1 MIELI
6 KITERDGKQ
15 AVSARELYTFLEI
28 QTPFTMWAERM
39 FEYGFTENVDYVSLS
54 QKSEKP
60 QGGRPQIDYAL
71 SISCAKEISML
82 QRNDKG
88 KQARQYFIE
97 AENKY
102 RELQK
107 SGGFQVPQSFS
118 QALLLAA
125 QQAEQ
130 IEKQQL
136 QISVQQEQIETM
148 NEKIIDLNKKADYLE
163 IILQSKETV
172 TTTQIAQDYGMS
184 ARTFNKLL
192 SDFRIQR
199 KVNGQWIL
207 YNPYNTRGYVHSHTT
222 EITHKDGSKGTVL
235 NTEWRQSGRI
245 FLYEFLKNKDI
256 LPLIEKSIVE
266 RATIF

>member
-1 MIELI
+1 MKELI
-6 KITERDGKQ
+6 LSSNDGRM
-15 AVSARELYTFLEI
+15 SSLEI
-28 QTPFTMWAERM
+28 SEITGKRHD
-39 FEYGFTENVDYVSLS
+39 NIVRDIRNLLS
-54 QKSEKP
+54 QGVNALNFEETYYTDKSNRKSPCFSLTKKGCLILASGYDAKLRERIVDRWEELEK
-60 QGGRPQIDYAL
+60 
-71 SISCAKEISML
+71 E
-82 QRNDKG
+82 
-88 KQARQYFIE
+88 KQ
-97 AENKY
+97 
-102 RELQK
+102 
-107 SGGFQVPQSFS
+107 SGGFQVPRSFS

-136 QISVQQEQIETM
+136 QISVQQKQIETM

-199 KVNGQWIL
+199 KVNGQWII
-207 YNPYNTRGYVHSHTT
+207 YNTYNTRGYVHSHTT

>member
-1 MIELI
+1 MENLI
-6 KITERDGKQ
+6 LSSNDGRMSSLEIARITEKRHSD
-15 AVSARELYTFLEI
+15 VLESI
-28 QTPFTMWAERM
+28 RNMETAWEKVAERK
-39 FEYGFTENVDYVSLS
+39 FPLGYYKDANNQERPCFYLNKTECLYVATKFNDEARAKLILRWEEL
-54 QKSEKP
+54 EK
-60 QGGRPQIDYAL
+60 
-71 SISCAKEISML
+71 E
-82 QRNDKG
+82 
-88 KQARQYFIE
+88 KQ
-97 AENKY
+97 
-102 RELQK
+102 

>member
-1 MIELI
+1 M
-6 KITERDGKQ
+6 
-15 AVSARELYTFLEI
+15 SSLEI
-28 QTPFTMWAERM
+28 AELTSKRHDSILRDIRNLLNQGVNAHN
-39 FEYGFTENVDYVSLS
+39 FVEVEYTDKKG
-54 QKSEKP
+54 EK
-60 QGGRPQIDYAL
+60 RPCFNLTKKGCLILASGYDAKLRERIIDRWEEL
-71 SISCAKEISML
+71 EKE
-82 QRNDKG
+82 
-88 KQARQYFIE
+88 KQ
-97 AENKY
+97 
-102 RELQK
+102 

-136 QISVQQEQIETM
+136 QITAQQEQIESM
-148 NEKIIDLNKKADYLE
+148 NDKIVDLVKKSDYLE

-172 TTTQIAQDYGMS
+172 TITQIAQDYGMS
-184 ARTFNKLL
+184 ARAFNKLL
-192 SDFRIQR
+192 SDLRIQR

-222 EITHKDGSKGTVL
+222 EITHKDGTKGTVL

-245 FLYEFLKNKDI
+245 FLYEFLKDKDI

>member
-1 MIELI
+1 MENLI
-6 KITERDGKQ
+6 LSSSDGRM
-15 AVSARELYTFLEI
+15 SSLEI
-28 QTPFTMWAERM
+28 AELTSKRHDAILRDIRNLLNQGVNAHN
-39 FEYGFTENVDYVSLS
+39 FVEVEYTDKKG
-54 QKSEKP
+54 EK
-60 QGGRPQIDYAL
+60 RPCFNLTKKGCLILASGYDAKLRERIIDRWEEL
-71 SISCAKEISML
+71 EKE
-82 QRNDKG
+82 
-88 KQARQYFIE
+88 KQ
-97 AENKY
+97 
-102 RELQK
+102 

-136 QISVQQEQIETM
+136 QITAQQEQIESM
-148 NEKIIDLNKKADYLE
+148 NDKIVDLVKKSDYLE

-172 TTTQIAQDYGMS
+172 TITQIAQDYGMS
-184 ARTFNKLL
+184 ARAFNKLL
-192 SDFRIQR
+192 SDLRIQR

-245 FLYEFLKNKDI
+245 FLYEFLKDKDI